1 MPDGL
6 TEFGYG
12 GYEPITSSSGP
23 MHLLGGD
30 DLYLT
35 NLLTLRKS
43 VEEDLKANPNP
54 LLVRVKDR
62 INDLINDHTQPAE
75 A

>member
-12 GYEPITSSSGP
+12 GYEPTTPSSGP
-23 MHLLGGD
+23 MHLLGAD

-35 NLLTLRKS
+35 NLLTLRES
-43 VEEDLKANPNP
+43 VEEDLKTNPNP
-54 LLVRVKDR
+54 LLMRAKNR
-62 INDLINDHTQPAE
+62 INGLIRDHTQLAE